1 MAETMTYDPG
11 TDTVTTENNL
21 TPEEQESL
29 KVGEKMQAEQ
39 EQLLAG
45 KYKDAK
51 DLEKAYIE
59 LQKKLGA
66 PEEKAE
72 AEVGEEAEP
81 KAEEK
86 SDDPY
91 TNAYLEDG
99 KVNYDQVNETYGE
112 QIGNVFKNA
121 NVDPWEISKAFEEG
135 KGKIPPEMNQK
146 LVDAGFPQDSINAYL
161 AGKAAESG
169 YTTEQ
174 QSGFSDN
181 DIASIQNSVGGE
193 DAYKNMVNWASTNLD
208 KDAIDAFDSLI
219 NSGDVNAVKFAVTG
233 LKAQYEAA
241 NGYEGTMVTGKAPKT
256 NTDVFRSQPELVA
269 AMSDPRY
276 DRDPAYRQDVIDK
289 LERSD
294 NLKF

>member
-1 MAETMTYDPG
+1 MTYDPG

-21 TPEEQESL
+21 TPEEQDSL
-29 KVGEKMQAEQ
+29 QVGEKMQAEQ

-72 AEVGEEAEP
+72 VGEEAEP

-86 SDDPY
+86 TEDPY
-91 TNAYLEDG
+91 ANAYLEDG
-99 KVNYDQVNETYGE
+99 KVNYDQVTETYGE
-112 QIGNVFKNA
+112 QIGNVFKSSNI
-121 NVDPWEISKAFEEG
+121 DPWEISKAFEEG
-135 KGKIPPEMNQK
+135 KGTIPDEMNQK

-161 AGKAAESG
+161 AGKATEAGYSTSTDGISDTQVAE
-169 YTTEQ
+169 
-174 QSGFSDN
+174 
-181 DIASIQNSVGGE
+181 IQNSVGGE
-193 DAYKNMVNWASTNLD
+193 QSYQKITQWASSNLNSSE
-208 KDAIDAFDSLI
+208 IEAFDSAI
-219 NSGDVNAVKFAVTG
+219 NSGNISMIKLAIGG

-256 NTDVFRSQPELVA
+256 NTEVFRSQPELVA
-269 AMSDPRY
+269 AMNDPRY